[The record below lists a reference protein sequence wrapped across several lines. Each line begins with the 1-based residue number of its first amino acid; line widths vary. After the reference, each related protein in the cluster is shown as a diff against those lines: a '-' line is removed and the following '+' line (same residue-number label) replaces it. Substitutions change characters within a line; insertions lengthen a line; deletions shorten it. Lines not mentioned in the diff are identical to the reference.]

1 MIESC
6 LVINV
11 MITMG
16 FLGGCHVIMEKEPKE
31 DCSPTLCPCL
41 RDEDAPMM
49 GNLAASE
56 PAQYTNIFVNADVYC
71 FMLIK

>member
-1 MIESC
+1 M
-6 LVINV
+6 
-11 MITMG
+11 
-16 FLGGCHVIMEKEPKE
+16 IMEKEPKE
-31 DCSPTLCPCL
+31 DCSPTFCPCL